1 MSNSFYNYQ
10 KVENGQNITSIP
22 LRNFISNKCISKK
35 YKNRILPINNK
46 IQENKDKNHS
56 QIILNSENIISNDDS
71 KYIHCKRHP
80 NNIISFYCE
89 DDRTFPCILC
99 ISKHQ
104 EHTFKKCYCSKKYFN
119 KEMLNMRKLYED
131 IEIKYF
137 QNKKNAEN
145 FFSKIKIHF
154 DKEIHKINEYFDS
167 MISILQDKKNEFIAK
182 MLIIYENYLKKF
194 IKYKFVFDS
203 CNKYY
208 YNLSKKM
215 NYIENEIYKKEDFES
230 FYNIK
235 NIFINEIN
243 DFSKCNDEN
252 FNNRNIF
259 YFNSSSMPIFVY
271 PEKSIVNIKDNINLF
286 GSFKNVNI
294 DFNLKENRNE
304 QSKIKEKI
312 ALIDSINTDNT
323 FGNNNNN
330 IKNTKTNLEI
340 LLESNKNKNIISSIN
355 TQLSNIND
363 TLIEKQLIDTNST
376 LFFLNKNEVK
386 NVFKQQDE
394 DMNQIVEKNSPKI
407 NNNKKIKIS
416 DSPKNTD
423 NYDNNYKKVKYTSC
437 NKEIRNKQ
445 IIKKF
450 LEKEELNR
458 NDISRLTTKQSNL
471 KREPNTN
478 YHSKYFASF
487 DNNYRNHTLSNEY
500 KIKKIKIES
509 KNKKKNKKYPPNNW
523 IKYRHMA
530 YKKSNSITENIN
542 SFNIELK
549 NNKNDNRKKKIP
561 KKEKI
566 NNINKYKND
575 SFERKIL
582 LNENNNGSY
591 YIHQRVNGLYND
603 NEKNNKYKKNNL
615 IKNHRN
621 VKSMKNLRKNSLK
634 YDLNNILNN
643 MPKPD
648 SQICR
653 ITDNYDRRNSLSN
666 YNINRSNSY
675 RYYKKDI
682 FFH

>member
-1 MSNSFYNYQ
+1 MSNSFYNFQ
-10 KVENGQNITSIP
+10 KVENGQNISSIP
-22 LRNFISNKCISKK
+22 LKKFISNKCFPKK
-35 YKNRILPINNK
+35 YQNRILPINNR
-46 IQENKDKNHS
+46 IQENKEENHS
-56 QIILNSENIISNDDS
+56 QIILNSENDISIDNS

-243 DFSKCNDEN
+243 DFSKCNDDN
-252 FNNRNIF
+252 FRNNNNF
-259 YFNSSSMPIFVY
+259 YFNDNSMPIFSY
-271 PEKSIVNIKDNINLF
+271 PEKPIINGNDNINLF
-286 GSFKNVNI
+286 GSFKNINI
-294 DFNLKENRNE
+294 DFNQKENGNE
-304 QSKIKEKI
+304 QRKIKEKI
-312 ALIDSINTDNT
+312 ILFDSINIDNAL
-323 FGNNNNN
+323 GKNNNNV
-330 IKNTKTNLEI
+330 IKKNKTNLEI
-340 LLESNKNKNIISSIN
+340 LDENTKNKNIISSIN
-355 TQLSNIND
+355 SQISNIND
-363 TLIEKQLIDTNST
+363 TLLEKQLIDTNST
-376 LFFLNKNEVK
+376 LFLLNKNEVK

-394 DMNQIVEKNSPKI
+394 DTNQILDLNLPKK
-407 NNNKKIKIS
+407 NNNEEIRIS
-416 DSPKNTD
+416 ESPKNKNSED
-423 NYDNNYKKVKYTSC
+423 NKYKKVKYTSC
-437 NKEIRNKQ
+437 DKEKRNKQ

-471 KREPNTN
+471 NREKSTN

-487 DNNYRNHTLSNEY
+487 DNNYRNKTLNDDNEV
-500 KIKKIKIES
+500 KRIKIET
-509 KNKKKNKKYPPNNW
+509 KNKKKNKKYPPNNY
-523 IKYRHMA
+523 IKYRQIA
-530 YKKSNSITENIN
+530 RKKSNSITKNIN
-542 SFNIELK
+542 SFNIEQNN
-549 NNKNDNRKKKIP
+549 NNKKKKTIP

-566 NNINKYKND
+566 NNINKYIND
-575 SFERKIL
+575 SFER
-582 LNENNNGSY
+582 ENVFDNKNNGSI
-591 YIHQRVNGLYND
+591 YIHRKINCLYND
-603 NEKNNKYKKNNL
+603 LYTKNKSKKINL
-615 IKNHRN
+615 VKNQRN
-621 VKSMKNLRKNSLK
+621 VKSMKHLRKNRLN
-634 YDLNNILNN
+634 YIDNNILNN
-643 MPKPD
+643 MPKPE

-653 ITDNYDRRNSLSN
+653 LTDNYNRRNSLSN

-682 FFH
+682 FLN

>member
-1 MSNSFYNYQ
+1 
-10 KVENGQNITSIP
+10 
-22 LRNFISNKCISKK
+22 
-35 YKNRILPINNK
+35 
-46 IQENKDKNHS
+46 
-56 QIILNSENIISNDDS
+56 
-71 KYIHCKRHP
+71 
-80 NNIISFYCE
+80 
-89 DDRTFPCILC
+89 
-99 ISKHQ
+99 
-104 EHTFKKCYCSKKYFN
+104 
-119 KEMLNMRKLYED
+119 
-131 IEIKYF
+131 
-137 QNKKNAEN
+137 
-145 FFSKIKIHF
+145 
-154 DKEIHKINEYFDS
+154 
-167 MISILQDKKNEFIAK
+167 
-182 MLIIYENYLKKF
+182 
-194 IKYKFVFDS
+194 
-203 CNKYY
+203 
-208 YNLSKKM
+208 
-215 NYIENEIYKKEDFES
+215 
-230 FYNIK
+230 
-235 NIFINEIN
+235 
-243 DFSKCNDEN
+243 
-252 FNNRNIF
+252 
-259 YFNSSSMPIFVY
+259 MPIFVY
-271 PEKSIVNIKDNINLF
+271 PEKSIINIRDNINLF

-294 DFNLKENRNE
+294 DFNQKENEDE
-304 QSKIKEKI
+304 QNKIKEKI
-312 ALIDSINTDNT
+312 ALIDSINIDNT
-323 FGNNNNN
+323 LQNNNSNVKRN
-330 IKNTKTNLEI
+330 KTNLEI
-340 LLESNKNKNIISSIN
+340 LLESTKNKNIISSIN

-363 TLIEKQLIDTNST
+363 TLLEKQLIDTNST

-386 NVFKQQDE
+386 NVFNQQDE
-394 DMNQIVEKNSPKI
+394 GTNQIFERNSPKI
-407 NNNKKIKIS
+407 NNNEEIKIS
-416 DSPKNTD
+416 DSPKNVV
-423 NYDNNYKKVKYTSC
+423 NFENNYKKVKYTSC
-437 NKEIRNKQ
+437 NKENRNKQ

-450 LEKEELNR
+450 LEKEELIK
-458 NDISRLTTKQSNL
+458 NDISRLTTNQSNL
-471 KREPNTN
+471 NREKNTN
-478 YHSKYFASF
+478 NHSKYFASF
-487 DNNYRNHTLSNEY
+487 DKNYRNHTLNNDCE
-500 KIKKIKIES
+500 IKKINIDS

-575 SFERKIL
+575 SF
-582 LNENNNGSY
+582 ENNNGSY

>member
-10 KVENGQNITSIP
+10 KVENGQNISSIP
-22 LRNFISNKCISKK
+22 IRNFISNKCISKK
-35 YKNRILPINNK
+35 YKNRIMPINNK

-56 QIILNSENIISNDDS
+56 QIILNSENIISNDNT

-80 NNIISFYCE
+80 KNIISFYCE

-99 ISKHQ
+99 ISKHE
-104 EHTFKKCYCSKKYFN
+104 EHSYKKCYFTKNYFN
-119 KEMLNMRKLYED
+119 KEMLKMKKSFED

-154 DKEIHKINEYFDS
+154 DKEMHKINEFFDS
-167 MISILQDKKNEFIAK
+167 MISILQDKKNEYIAK

-203 CNKYY
+203 CDKTYY
-208 YNLSKKM
+208 TLNKKM
-215 NYIENEIYKKEDFES
+215 NYIENEIYKKEDLES

-235 NIFINEIN
+235 HIFINEIN

-252 FNNRNIF
+252 FDKQNIF

-271 PEKSIVNIKDNINLF
+271 PEKPIINIKGNINSF
-286 GSFKNVNI
+286 GSFKNANI
-294 DFNLKENRNE
+294 DFNQKENENE
-304 QSKIKEKI
+304 QNKIKEKI
-312 ALIDSINTDNT
+312 ALIDSINIDNT
-323 FGNNNNN
+323 LQNNNSN
-330 IKNTKTNLEI
+330 IKRNKTNLEI
-340 LLESNKNKNIISSIN
+340 LLESSKNKNIISSIN

-386 NVFKQQDE
+386 NVFNQQDE
-394 DMNQIVEKNSPKI
+394 DTNQIFERHSPKI
-407 NNNKKIKIS
+407 NNNEEIKIS
-416 DSPKNTD
+416 DSPKKMVD
-423 NYDNNYKKVKYTSC
+423 YENNYKKVKYTSC
-437 NKEIRNKQ
+437 NKENRNKQ

-450 LEKEELNR
+450 LEKEELIR
-458 NDISRLTTKQSNL
+458 NNISRLTTNQSNL
-471 KREPNTN
+471 NREKNTN
-478 YHSKYFASF
+478 NHSNYFASF
-487 DNNYRNHTLSNEY
+487 DNNYRNHTLNNDYE
-500 KIKKIKIES
+500 IKKINIDS

-523 IKYRHMA
+523 IKYRQMA
-530 YKKSNSITENIN
+530 YKKSNSITKNIN

-549 NNKNDNRKKKIP
+549 NNKYKNKKKKIP
-561 KKEKI
+561 NKEKI
-566 NNINKYKND
+566 NNINKYINNP
-575 SFERKIL
+575 FEREFL

-591 YIHQRVNGLYND
+591 YQERVNGIN
-603 NEKNNKYKKNNL
+603 NGIEKNYKYKKNNL
-615 IKNHRN
+615 VKNHRN
-621 VKSMKNLRKNSLK
+621 VKSMKNLRKNRLN

-648 SQICR
+648 SQFCR
-653 ITDNYDRRNSLSN
+653 ITDNNSRRNSLSN

-682 FFH
+682 FFQ

>member
-1 MSNSFYNYQ
+1 
-10 KVENGQNITSIP
+10 
-22 LRNFISNKCISKK
+22 
-35 YKNRILPINNK
+35 
-46 IQENKDKNHS
+46 
-56 QIILNSENIISNDDS
+56 
-71 KYIHCKRHP
+71 
-80 NNIISFYCE
+80 
-89 DDRTFPCILC
+89 
-99 ISKHQ
+99 
-104 EHTFKKCYCSKKYFN
+104 
-119 KEMLNMRKLYED
+119 MRKSFED

-137 QNKKNAEN
+137 QNKKKAEN

-154 DKEIHKINEYFDS
+154 DKEIHKINEFFDS
-167 MISILQDKKNEFIAK
+167 MISIIQDKKNEYIAK
-182 MLIIYENYLKKF
+182 MLIIYENYLNKF
-194 IKYKFVFDS
+194 INYKFVFDS
-203 CNKYY
+203 CDKTYF
-208 YNLSKKM
+208 NLHKKM
-215 NYIENEIYKKEDFES
+215 NYIENEIYKKEDLES

-235 NIFINEIN
+235 HIFINEIN
-243 DFSKCNDEN
+243 DFSKCNEEN
-252 FNNRNIF
+252 FEKRNIF

-271 PEKSIVNIKDNINLF
+271 PEKSIINIRDNINLF

-294 DFNLKENRNE
+294 DFNQKENEDE
-304 QSKIKEKI
+304 QNKIKEKI
-312 ALIDSINTDNT
+312 ALIDSINIDNT
-323 FGNNNNN
+323 LQNNNSNVKRN
-330 IKNTKTNLEI
+330 KTNLEI
-340 LLESNKNKNIISSIN
+340 LLESTKNKNIISSIN

-363 TLIEKQLIDTNST
+363 TLLEKQLIDTNST

-386 NVFKQQDE
+386 NVFNQQDE
-394 DMNQIVEKNSPKI
+394 GTNQIFERNSPKI
-407 NNNKKIKIS
+407 NNNEEIKIS
-416 DSPKNTD
+416 DSPKNVV
-423 NYDNNYKKVKYTSC
+423 NFENNYKKVKYTSC
-437 NKEIRNKQ
+437 NKENRNKQ

-450 LEKEELNR
+450 LEKEELIK
-458 NDISRLTTKQSNL
+458 NDISRLTTNQSNL
-471 KREPNTN
+471 NREKNTN
-478 YHSKYFASF
+478 NHSKYFASF
-487 DNNYRNHTLSNEY
+487 DKNYRNHTLNNDCE
-500 KIKKIKIES
+500 IKKINIDS

-530 YKKSNSITENIN
+530 YKKSNYITENIN

-591 YIHQRVNGLYND
+591 YIHQRVNGIYND